1 MRQRM
6 FLFFPEKK
14 KSTLVRL
21 LDQFRRRDT
30 AQNGMAAFQY
40 DDVSLSFYSLTC
52 LFVCCLCVFFFLAVL
67 RVIFTS
73 KLGKWKEKER
83 EGQ

>member
-14 KSTLVRL
+14 KSLFLVRL

-52 LFVCCLCVFFFLAVL
+52 LFICCLCVFFFGSLKSD
-67 RVIFTS
+67 FH
-73 KLGKWKEKER
+73 
-83 EGQ
+83 